1 MITAI
6 SNQGLVSLMATKI
19 TKRMVKLA
27 RKFEQAASDAG
38 FEYARIMYGS
48 ADWVHGEKPVLTVHG
63 VCKHNKTH
71 DWRKGE

>member
-6 SNQGLVSLMATKI
+6 SNQGLVSLMAKKI

-27 RKFEQAASDAG
+27 RKFEKAASEAG
-38 FEYARIMYGS
+38 FEYARIMYAS
-48 ADWVHGEKPVLTVHG
+48 ADWLQEKPVLTIYCVDRRG
-63 VCKHNKTH
+63 KSH